1 MGTDRN
7 IKIQRPTGRKL
18 LLLLPFA
25 VCYACFVVLGDWQGS
40 VDYSNAQNLGRL
52 VLWAAGSFA
61 VLLGAGFLLENW
73 AALTALMP
81 SGTRVFY
88 EKIVPPRKARRGHWW
103 IWLLFFLACLLCYLP
118 YYLMYYPTWFNNDAV
133 WQMEQA
139 LGMAAKSNHHPY
151 FHTLIIKVFLT
162 VGYGLFHDYT
172 AAVALYTFCQMAL
185 TAAVFGFYLY
195 LLYRRGTRI
204 LWMLLAVC
212 FYALLPI
219 NGMFSICMGKDA
231 WFTAA
236 FLLFVWAVH
245 HCAAAQDLRGAAGRT
260 ETPGSF
266 DGRGK
271 EFGASD
277 SRRWLWF
284 FVTGLSVCLLRSNG
298 IFVFLGTAVLLIL
311 SRLFAGRS
319 AEGAGRQSRVSGAKR
334 QSLQREKESARI
346 GKEGGW
352 HKFSGQE
359 RQRMYISAAAVLV
372 CYLLWQGPVLHAL
385 QVEPPDTIESLTMP
399 VQHLLCAY
407 ARGGNL
413 KAEEVEM
420 LEAVVPLAQIDE
432 YYNPYLFDMTKN
444 YIREHGNQS
453 VIAKNKGE
461 YAKLWLKVGL
471 RNPMLYLEA
480 EIRQTA
486 GYYALHIPHDQIL
499 YSEYFMVDN
508 PFGIENERKVFSYDA
523 SLAMGDF
530 LQRFQAF
537 YNKVWSLGMNTW
549 LLLFALACAL
559 YRGRRAIVFAPC
571 VMLLGSLLLA
581 TPVYNEFR
589 YAYGVFVALP
599 VLFGV
604 GFGREEQFPL
614 L

>member
-1 MGTDRN
+1 MGSERDM
-7 IKIQRPTGRKL
+7 KIQRPTGRKL
-18 LLLLPFA
+18 LPLVPIAL
-25 VCYACFVVLGDWQGS
+25 CYACFVVLGDWQGS

-61 VLLGAGFLLENW
+61 VMLAAGFLLENA
-73 AALTALMP
+73 AALSGRLP
-81 SGTRVFY
+81 SGVLEFY
-88 EKIVPPRKARRGHWW
+88 HRLFPPRKGRKGHWW
-103 IWLLFFLACLLCYLP
+103 IWLLFSLLCLICYLP

-162 VGYGLFHDYT
+162 VGCGLFGDYT

-195 LLYRRGTRI
+195 LLYRRGTRL
-204 LWMLLAVC
+204 LWLALAVF
-212 FYALLPI
+212 FYALLPV

-236 FLLFVWAVH
+236 FLLFLWVVN
-245 HCAAAQDLRGAAGRT
+245 HCVKEAEVSSGADGQEKMAGVS
-260 ETPGSF
+260 G
-266 DGRGK
+266 
-271 EFGASD
+271 

-284 FVTGLSVCLLRSNG
+284 FLTGVSVCLLRSNG
-298 IFVFLGTAVLLIL
+298 IFVFLGTAFLLVLSEIL
-311 SRLFAGRS
+311 AGKRS
-319 AEGAGRQSRVSGAKR
+319 GQSKGAEPRETKKRAGADRAGRQGMYVST
-334 QSLQREKESARI
+334 
-346 GKEGGW
+346 
-352 HKFSGQE
+352 
-359 RQRMYISAAAVLV
+359 AAVLV
-372 CYLLWQGPVLHAL
+372 CYLLWQGPVLHGL

-413 KAEEVEM
+413 EPEEVAM
-420 LEAVVPLAQIDE
+420 LEAVVPLEEIDE

-444 YIREHGNQS
+444 YIRQHGDQQ
-453 VIAKNKGE
+453 VIAENRGE
-461 YAKLWLKVGL
+461 YARLWLKVGL
-471 RNPMLYLEA
+471 RNPMLYVEA
-480 EIRQTA
+480 QIRQTA

-523 SLAMGDF
+523 SLAMGEF
-530 LQRFQAF
+530 LQWFQTF
-537 YNKVWSLGMNTW
+537 YNKMWSLGMNTW
-549 LLLFALACAL
+549 LLLFALACTL
-559 YRGRRAIVFAPC
+559 YRRRRAISFAPC

-599 VLFGV
+599 FLFSV
-604 GFGREEQFPL
+604 AFGRGCKR
-614 L
+614 

>member
-1 MGTDRN
+1 MEFNKDIR
-7 IKIQRPTGRKL
+7 IQRPTVRRV

-25 VCYACFVVLGDWQGS
+25 LCYACFVVLGDWQGS

-61 VLLGAGFLLENW
+61 VLFAAGFLLENG
-73 AALTALMP
+73 TALAAWLP
-81 SGTRVFY
+81 VGVQRFL
-88 EKIVPPRKARRGHWW
+88 EKLLPAGKGRQGYWW
-103 IWLLFFLACLLCYLP
+103 IWLLFFLGCLLCYLP

-162 VGYGLFHDYT
+162 VGYGLFRDYT
-172 AAVALYTFCQMAL
+172 AAVALYTFFQMAL

-195 LLYRRGTRI
+195 LLYRRGTRL
-204 LWMLLAVC
+204 LWMILAVF

-236 FLLFVWAVH
+236 FLLFVWAVYN
-245 HCAAAQDLRGAAGRT
+245 CTAGAETLTGVEGREEMAGA
-260 ETPGSF
+260 P
-266 DGRGK
+266 DG
-271 EFGASD
+271 
-277 SRRWLWF
+277 RRWLLF
-284 FVTGLSVCLLRSNG
+284 GATGLSVCLLRSNG
-298 IFVFLGTAVLLIL
+298 IFVFLGTAFLMVL
-311 SRLFAGRS
+311 SQLFAGRKTD
-319 AEGAGRQSRVSGAKR
+319 GAGEHREGRRKRGGGQQAYENRERRGMYLSVVSV
-334 QSLQREKESARI
+334 LI
-346 GKEGGW
+346 C
-352 HKFSGQE
+352 
-359 RQRMYISAAAVLV
+359 YI
-372 CYLLWQGPVLHAL
+372 LWQGPVLTAL
-385 QVEPPDTIESLTMP
+385 RVEPPDTIESLTMP
-399 VQHLLCAY
+399 VQHLLCTY
-407 ARGGNL
+407 VRGGSL

-420 LEAVVPLAQIDE
+420 LEAVVPLEQIDD

-444 YIREHGNQS
+444 YIREHGNQQ
-453 VIAKNKGE
+453 VIEDNKWE
-461 YAKLWLKVGL
+461 YAKLWLRVGL

-499 YSEYFMVDN
+499 YSEYYMVEN

-523 SLAMGDF
+523 SLAMGEF
-530 LQRFQAF
+530 LQWFQTF
-537 YNKVWSLGMNTW
+537 YNRVWSLGMNTW
-549 LLLFALACAL
+549 LLLFGLACAL
-559 YRGRRAIVFAPC
+559 YRRRRALVFAPC

-589 YAYGVFVALP
+589 YAYGVFAALP
-599 VLFGV
+599 FLFSV
-604 GFGREEQFPL
+604 SFGKEIG
-614 L
+614 

>member
-1 MGTDRN
+1 MGSERDM
-7 IKIQRPTGRKL
+7 KIQRPTGRKL
-18 LLLLPFA
+18 LPLVPIAL
-25 VCYACFVVLGDWQGS
+25 CYACFVVLGDWQGS

-61 VLLGAGFLLENW
+61 VMLAAGFLLENA
-73 AALTALMP
+73 AALSGRLP
-81 SGTRVFY
+81 SGVQELYHRLF
-88 EKIVPPRKARRGHWW
+88 PPRKGRKGHWW
-103 IWLLFFLACLLCYLP
+103 IWLLFSLLCLICYLP

-162 VGYGLFHDYT
+162 VGCGLFGDYT

-195 LLYRRGTRI
+195 LLYRRGTRL
-204 LWMLLAVC
+204 LWLALAVF
-212 FYALLPI
+212 FYALLPV

-236 FLLFVWAVH
+236 FLLFLWVVN
-245 HCAAAQDLRGAAGRT
+245 HCVKEAEVSSGADGQEKMAGVS
-260 ETPGSF
+260 G
-266 DGRGK
+266 
-271 EFGASD
+271 

-284 FVTGLSVCLLRSNG
+284 FLTGVSVCLLRSNG
-298 IFVFLGTAVLLIL
+298 IFVFLGTAFLLVLSEIL
-311 SRLFAGRS
+311 AGKRS
-319 AEGAGRQSRVSGAKR
+319 GQSKGAGPRETKKRAGADRAGRQGMYVST
-334 QSLQREKESARI
+334 
-346 GKEGGW
+346 
-352 HKFSGQE
+352 
-359 RQRMYISAAAVLV
+359 AAVLV
-372 CYLLWQGPVLHAL
+372 CYLLWQGPVLHGL

-413 KAEEVEM
+413 EPEEVAM
-420 LEAVVPLAQIDE
+420 LEAVVPLEEIDE

-444 YIREHGNQS
+444 YIRQHGDQQ
-453 VIAKNKGE
+453 VIAENRGE
-461 YAKLWLKVGL
+461 YARLWLKVGL
-471 RNPMLYLEA
+471 RNPMLYVEA
-480 EIRQTA
+480 QIRQTA

-523 SLAMGDF
+523 SLSMGEF
-530 LQRFQAF
+530 LQWFQTF

-549 LLLFALACAL
+549 LLLFALACTL
-559 YRGRRAIVFAPC
+559 YRRRRAISFAPC

-599 VLFGV
+599 FLFSV
-604 GFGREEQFPL
+604 AFGRGCKR
-614 L
+614 

>member
-1 MGTDRN
+1 MGLNRDM
-7 IKIQRPTGRKL
+7 KIQRPTGRKL
-18 LLLLPFA
+18 LLLVPFA
-25 VCYACFVVLGDWQGS
+25 LCYACFVVLGDWQGS

-61 VLLGAGFLLENW
+61 VLLGAGFLLENR
-73 AALTALMP
+73 AALFALMP
-81 SGTRVFY
+81 SGVRAFYDRVF
-88 EKIVPPRKARRGHWW
+88 PPVKERRGHWW
-103 IWLLFFLACLLCYLP
+103 IWLAFFLFCLFCYLP
-118 YYLMYYPTWFNNDAV
+118 YFLMYYPTWFNNDAV

-204 LWMLLAVC
+204 LWLVLAVF

-219 NGMFSICMGKDA
+219 NGMYSICMGKDA

-245 HCAAAQDLRGAAGRT
+245 NCAAKTGAVDGAAGGTVTT
-260 ETPGSF
+260 EAPGSF
-266 DGRGK
+266 EGWGK
-271 EFGASD
+271 AFGAPGG
-277 SRRWLWF
+277 RWWLWF
-284 FVTGLSVCLLRSNG
+284 FVTGASVCLLRSNG

-311 SRLFAGRS
+311 SQLFSVRAS
-319 AEGAGRQSRVSGAKR
+319 DGAGRRNLPGQDR
-334 QSLQREKESARI
+334 Q
-346 GKEGGW
+346 G
-352 HKFSGQE
+352 
-359 RQRMYISAAAVLV
+359 MYISFLAVLV

-385 QVEPPDTIESLTMP
+385 QVQPPDTIESLTMP

-407 ARGGNL
+407 ARGGSL
-413 KAEEVEM
+413 KPEEVEM
-420 LEAVVPLAQIDE
+420 LEAVVPLSQIDE

-453 VIAKNKGE
+453 VIAKNKGT
-461 YAKLWLKVGL
+461 YAKLWMKVGL

-508 PFGIENERKVFSYDA
+508 PFGIENERKVFSYDD
-523 SLAMGDF
+523 SLFMGEF
-530 LQRFQAF
+530 LQWFQTF
-537 YNKVWSLGMNTW
+537 YNRVWSLGLNTW

-559 YRGRRAIVFAPC
+559 YRGRRAVVFAPC

-581 TPVYNEFR
+581 APVYNEFR

-599 VLFGV
+599 VLFSVGV
-604 GFGREEQFPL
+604 GEAKWDRI
-614 L
+614 

>member
-1 MGTDRN
+1 MVWNQN
-7 IKIQRPTGRKL
+7 IKIQRPTVRRV

-25 VCYACFVVLGDWQGS
+25 LCYACFVVLGDWQGS

-61 VLLGAGFLLENW
+61 VLFAAGFLLENG
-73 AALTALMP
+73 TALAAWLP
-81 SGTRVFY
+81 VGVQRFL
-88 EKIVPPRKARRGHWW
+88 EKLLPAGKGRQGYWW
-103 IWLLFFLACLLCYLP
+103 IWLLFFLGCLLCYLP

-162 VGYGLFHDYT
+162 VGYGLFRDYT
-172 AAVALYTFCQMAL
+172 AAVALYTFFQMAL

-195 LLYRRGTRI
+195 LLYRRGTRL
-204 LWMLLAVC
+204 LWMILAVF

-236 FLLFVWAVH
+236 FLLFVWAVYN
-245 HCAAAQDLRGAAGRT
+245 CTAGAETLTGVEGREEMAGA
-260 ETPGSF
+260 P
-266 DGRGK
+266 DG
-271 EFGASD
+271 
-277 SRRWLWF
+277 RRWLLF
-284 FVTGLSVCLLRSNG
+284 GATGLSVCLLRSNG
-298 IFVFLGTAVLLIL
+298 IFVFLGTAFLMVL
-311 SRLFAGRS
+311 SQLFAGRKTD
-319 AEGAGRQSRVSGAKR
+319 GAGEHREGRRKRGGGQQAYENRERRGMYLSVVSV
-334 QSLQREKESARI
+334 LI
-346 GKEGGW
+346 C
-352 HKFSGQE
+352 
-359 RQRMYISAAAVLV
+359 YI
-372 CYLLWQGPVLHAL
+372 LWQGPVLTAL
-385 QVEPPDTIESLTMP
+385 RVEPPDTIESLTMP
-399 VQHLLCAY
+399 VQHLLCTY
-407 ARGGNL
+407 VRGGSL

-420 LEAVVPLAQIDE
+420 LEAVVPLEQIDD

-444 YIREHGNQS
+444 YIREHGNQQ
-453 VIAKNKGE
+453 VIADNRWE
-461 YAKLWLKVGL
+461 YAKLWLRVGL

-499 YSEYFMVDN
+499 YSEYYMVEN

-523 SLAMGDF
+523 SLAMGEF
-530 LQRFQAF
+530 LQWFQTF
-537 YNKVWSLGMNTW
+537 YNRVWSLGMNTW
-549 LLLFALACAL
+549 LLLFGLACAL
-559 YRGRRAIVFAPC
+559 YRRRRALVFAPC

-589 YAYGVFVALP
+589 YAYGVFAALP
-599 VLFGV
+599 FLFSVSFWEKIG
-604 GFGREEQFPL
+604 
-614 L
+614 

>member
-1 MGTDRN
+1 MGVNRDIR
-7 IKIQRPTGRKL
+7 IQRPTKRKAL
-18 LLLLPFA
+18 FLLPFA
-25 VCYACFVVLGDWQGS
+25 FCCACFVVLGDWQGS
-40 VDYSNAQNLGRL
+40 VGYSNAQNLGRL

-61 VLLGAGFLLENW
+61 VLLAAGFLLENG

-81 SGTRVFY
+81 SGVRVFY
-88 EKIVPPRKARRGHWW
+88 DRLFPPRKERQAHWQV
-103 IWLLFFLACLLCYLP
+103 WLAFSVLCLLCYLP

-162 VGYGLFHDYT
+162 AGYGLFHSYT
-172 AAVALYTFCQMAL
+172 AAVALYTFWQMAL

-204 LWMLLAVC
+204 LWLVLAVC

-236 FLLFVWAVH
+236 FLLFVWAVNN
-245 HCAAAQDLRGAAGRT
+245 CTAQTEGSHGVYEQHEPFGVSGRRCWIV
-260 ETPGSF
+260 F
-266 DGRGK
+266 
-271 EFGASD
+271 FG
-277 SRRWLWF
+277 
-284 FVTGLSVCLLRSNG
+284 TGLSVCLLRSNG

-311 SRLFAGRS
+311 SQLFMGKGS
-319 AEGAGRQSRVSGAKR
+319 QS
-334 QSLQREKESARI
+334 
-346 GKEGGW
+346 
-352 HKFSGQE
+352 
-359 RQRMYISAAAVLV
+359 MYLAIASVLV

-385 QVEPPDTIESLTMP
+385 RVESPDTIESLTMP
-399 VQHLLCAY
+399 VQHLLCTY
-407 ARGGNL
+407 VRGGDL
-413 KAEEVEM
+413 KPEEVEM

-432 YYNPYLFDMTKN
+432 FYNPYLFDMTKN
-444 YIREHGNQS
+444 YIREHGNQQ
-453 VIAKNKGE
+453 VIAENRGA

-499 YSEYFMVDN
+499 YGEYYMVEN

-523 SLAMGDF
+523 SLAMGRF
-530 LQRFQAF
+530 LQWFQAF
-537 YNKVWSLGMNTW
+537 YNRVWSLGMNTW
-549 LLLFALACAL
+549 LLLFALACTL
-559 YRGRRAIVFAPC
+559 YRGRRAIAFVPC

-599 VLFGV
+599 LLFSV
-604 GFGREEQFPL
+604 AFGKW
-614 L
+614 

>member
-1 MGTDRN
+1 MGSERDM
-7 IKIQRPTGRKL
+7 KIQRPTGRKL
-18 LLLLPFA
+18 LPLVPIAL
-25 VCYACFVVLGDWQGS
+25 CYACFVVLGDWQGS

-61 VLLGAGFLLENW
+61 VMLAAGFLLENT
-73 AALTALMP
+73 AALSGRLP
-81 SGTRVFY
+81 SGVLEFY
-88 EKIVPPRKARRGHWW
+88 HRLFPPRKGRKGHWW
-103 IWLLFFLACLLCYLP
+103 IWLLFSLLCLICYLP

-162 VGYGLFHDYT
+162 VGCGLFGDYT

-195 LLYRRGTRI
+195 LLYRRGTRL
-204 LWMLLAVC
+204 LWLALAVF
-212 FYALLPI
+212 FYALLPV

-236 FLLFVWAVH
+236 FLLFLWVVN
-245 HCAAAQDLRGAAGRT
+245 HCV
-260 ETPGSF
+260 
-266 DGRGK
+266 K
-271 EFGASD
+271 E
-277 SRRWLWF
+277 
-284 FVTGLSVCLLRSNG
+284 
-298 IFVFLGTAVLLIL
+298 
-311 SRLFAGRS
+311 
-319 AEGAGRQSRVSGAKR
+319 AEVSSGAD
-334 QSLQREKESARI
+334 
-346 GKEGGW
+346 
-352 HKFSGQE
+352 GQE
-359 RQRMYISAAAVLV
+359 RRFMYASVSAVLI

-407 ARGGNL
+407 VRGGNL
-413 KAEEVEM
+413 EPEEVAM
-420 LEAVVPLAQIDE
+420 LEAVVPLEEIDD

-444 YIREHGNQS
+444 YIRQYGDQR
-453 VIAKNKGE
+453 VIAENKWA
-461 YAKLWLKVGL
+461 YARLWLKVGL
-471 RNPMLYLEA
+471 RNPMLYVEA
-480 EIRQTA
+480 HIRQTA

-508 PFGIENERKVFSYDA
+508 PFGIENERKVFSYDV
-523 SLAMGDF
+523 SLSMGEF
-530 LQRFQAF
+530 LQWFQTF

-549 LLLFALACAL
+549 LLLFALACTF
-559 YRGRRAIVFAPC
+559 YRRRRAISFAPC

-599 VLFGV
+599 FLFSV
-604 GFGREEQFPL
+604 AFGRGCER
-614 L
+614 

>member
-1 MGTDRN
+1 MVWNQN
-7 IKIQRPTGRKL
+7 IKIQRPTVRRV

-25 VCYACFVVLGDWQGS
+25 LCYACFVVLGDWQGS

-61 VLLGAGFLLENW
+61 VLFAAGFLLENG
-73 AALTALMP
+73 TALAAWLP
-81 SGTRVFY
+81 VGVQRFL
-88 EKIVPPRKARRGHWW
+88 EKLLPAGKGRQGYWW
-103 IWLLFFLACLLCYLP
+103 IWLLFFLGCLLCYLP

-162 VGYGLFHDYT
+162 VGYGLFRDYT
-172 AAVALYTFCQMAL
+172 AAVALYTFFQMAL

-195 LLYRRGTRI
+195 LLYRRGTRL
-204 LWMLLAVC
+204 LWMILAVF

-236 FLLFVWAVH
+236 FLLFVWAVYN
-245 HCAAAQDLRGAAGRT
+245 CTAGAETLTGVEGREEMAGA
-260 ETPGSF
+260 P
-266 DGRGK
+266 DG
-271 EFGASD
+271 
-277 SRRWLWF
+277 RRWLLF
-284 FVTGLSVCLLRSNG
+284 GATGLSVCLLRSNG
-298 IFVFLGTAVLLIL
+298 IFVFLGTAFLMVL
-311 SRLFAGRS
+311 SQLFAGRKTD
-319 AEGAGRQSRVSGAKR
+319 GAGEHREGRRKRGGGQQAYENRERRGMYLSVVSV
-334 QSLQREKESARI
+334 LI
-346 GKEGGW
+346 C
-352 HKFSGQE
+352 
-359 RQRMYISAAAVLV
+359 YI
-372 CYLLWQGPVLHAL
+372 LWQGPVLTAL
-385 QVEPPDTIESLTMP
+385 RVEPPDTIESLTMP
-399 VQHLLCAY
+399 VQHLLCTY
-407 ARGGNL
+407 VRGGSL

-420 LEAVVPLAQIDE
+420 LEAVVPLEQIDD

-444 YIREHGNQS
+444 YIREHGNQQ
-453 VIAKNKGE
+453 VIADNRWE
-461 YAKLWLKVGL
+461 YAKLWLRVGL

-499 YSEYFMVDN
+499 YSEYYMVEN

-523 SLAMGDF
+523 SLAMGEF
-530 LQRFQAF
+530 LQWFQTF
-537 YNKVWSLGMNTW
+537 YNRVWSLGMNTW
-549 LLLFALACAL
+549 LLLFGLACAL
-559 YRGRRAIVFAPC
+559 YRRRRALVFAPC

-589 YAYGVFVALP
+589 YAYGVFAALP
-599 VLFGV
+599 FLFSV
-604 GFGREEQFPL
+604 SFGKEIG
-614 L
+614 

>member
-1 MGTDRN
+1 MGLNRD

-18 LLLLPFA
+18 LLLVPFA
-25 VCYACFVVLGDWQGS
+25 LCYACFVVLGDWQGS

-52 VLWAAGSFA
+52 VLWAAGSLV

-73 AALTALMP
+73 AALIALMP
-81 SGTRVFY
+81 SGVQAFYGKVF
-88 EKIVPPRKARRGHWW
+88 PPVKERQGHWW
-103 IWLLFFLACLLCYLP
+103 IWLVFTLFCLLCHLP
-118 YYLMYYPTWFNNDAV
+118 YFLMYYPTWFNNDAV

-162 VGYGLFHDYT
+162 AGHGLFHNYT

-204 LWMLLAVC
+204 LWFVLAVF
-212 FYALLPI
+212 FYALLPV
-219 NGMFSICMGKDA
+219 NGMYSICMGKDA

-236 FLLFVWAVH
+236 FLLFIWAVH
-245 HCAAAQDLRGAAGRT
+245 NCAAAQDSRGAAGRT
-260 ETPGSF
+260 ETAGSF
-266 DGRGK
+266 DGRKRGS
-271 EFGASD
+271 GASGG
-277 SRRWLWF
+277 RRWFWF
-284 FVTGLSVCLLRSNG
+284 FVTGVSVCLLRSNG
-298 IFVFLGTAVLLIL
+298 IFVFLGTAVLLVI
-311 SRLFAGRS
+311 SRFFSGRAAG
-319 AEGAGRQSRVSGAKR
+319 GAGRRNLQKGNEGAR
-334 QSLQREKESARI
+334 N
-346 GKEGGW
+346 GKDGGW
-352 HKFSGQE
+352 RNLIGQE
-359 RQRMYISAAAVLV
+359 RGRMYTSITAVLV
-372 CYLLWQGPVLHAL
+372 CYLLWQGPILTALHV
-385 QVEPPDTIESLTMP
+385 QPPDTIESLTMP

-407 ARGGNL
+407 ARGGYL
-413 KAEEVEM
+413 KPEEVEM
-420 LEAVVPLAQIDE
+420 LEAVVPLAYIDE

-453 VIAKNKGE
+453 VIAENRGA
-461 YAKLWLKVGL
+461 YAKLWLEVGL

-499 YSEYFMVDN
+499 YSEYFMVEN

-523 SLAMGDF
+523 SLLMSRF
-530 LQRFQAF
+530 LQWFQTF
-537 YNKVWSLGMNTW
+537 YNRVWSLGLNTW
-549 LLLFALACAL
+549 LLLFALACTL
-559 YRGRRAIVFAPC
+559 YRGRRAIAFAPC

-599 VLFGV
+599 FLFSNV
-604 GFGREEQFPL
+604 MTYSLSDQNL
-614 L
+614 

>member
-1 MGTDRN
+1 MGLNRDM
-7 IKIQRPTGRKL
+7 KIQRPTGRKL
-18 LLLLPFA
+18 LLLVPFA
-25 VCYACFVVLGDWQGS
+25 LCYACFVVLGDWQGS

-61 VLLGAGFLLENW
+61 VLLGAGFLLENR
-73 AALTALMP
+73 AALFALMP
-81 SGTRVFY
+81 SGVRAFYDRVF
-88 EKIVPPRKARRGHWW
+88 PPVKERRGHWW
-103 IWLLFFLACLLCYLP
+103 IWLAFFLFCLFCYLP
-118 YYLMYYPTWFNNDAV
+118 YFLMYYPTWFNNDAV

-204 LWMLLAVC
+204 LWLVLAVF

-219 NGMFSICMGKDA
+219 NGMYSICMGKDA

-245 HCAAAQDLRGAAGRT
+245 NCAAKTGAVDGAAGGTVTT
-260 ETPGSF
+260 EAPGSF
-266 DGRGK
+266 EGWGK
-271 EFGASD
+271 AFGAPGG
-277 SRRWLWF
+277 RRWLWF
-284 FVTGLSVCLLRSNG
+284 FVTGASVCLLRSNG

-311 SRLFAGRS
+311 SQLFSVRAS
-319 AEGAGRQSRVSGAKR
+319 DGAGRRNLPGQDR
-334 QSLQREKESARI
+334 Q
-346 GKEGGW
+346 G
-352 HKFSGQE
+352 
-359 RQRMYISAAAVLV
+359 MYISVLAVLV

-385 QVEPPDTIESLTMP
+385 QVQPPDTIESLTMP

-413 KAEEVEM
+413 KPEEVEM
-420 LEAVVPLAQIDE
+420 LEAVVPLSQIDE

-453 VIAKNKGE
+453 VIAKNKGT
-461 YAKLWLKVGL
+461 YAKLWMKVGL

-508 PFGIENERKVFSYDA
+508 PFGIENERRVFSYDD
-523 SLAMGDF
+523 SLFMGEF
-530 LQRFQAF
+530 LQWFQTF
-537 YNKVWSLGMNTW
+537 YNRVWSLGLNTW

-559 YRGRRAIVFAPC
+559 YRGRRAVVFAPC

-581 TPVYNEFR
+581 APVYNEFR

-599 VLFGV
+599 VLFSVGV
-604 GFGREEQFPL
+604 GEAKWDRI
-614 L
+614 

>member
-1 MGTDRN
+1 MVWNQD

-18 LLLLPFA
+18 LLLVPFA
-25 VCYACFVVLGDWQGS
+25 FCYACFVVLGDWQGS
-40 VDYSNAQNLGRL
+40 VDYSNAQNLGRI

-61 VLLGAGFLLENW
+61 VLLAVGFLLENGTAI
-73 AALTALMP
+73 AACLPIGAQRLL
-81 SGTRVFY
+81 
-88 EKIVPPRKARRGHWW
+88 EKLFPARKGRQGHWW
-103 IWLLFFLACLLCYLP
+103 IWLLFFLGCLLCYLP

-162 VGYGLFHDYT
+162 VGYGLFQDYT
-172 AAVALYTFCQMAL
+172 AAVGLYTFFQMAL

-195 LLYRRGTRI
+195 LLYRRGTRL
-204 LWMLLAVC
+204 LWMVLAVF

-236 FLLFVWAVH
+236 FLLFVWAVYN
-245 HCAAAQDLRGAAGRT
+245 CAAQAEIRDATGQTEDPHSAYGQEKTLGTLGR
-260 ETPGSF
+260 
-266 DGRGK
+266 RC
-271 EFGASD
+271 
-277 SRRWLWF
+277 WILF
-284 FVTGLSVCLLRSNG
+284 FVMGLSVCLLRSNG
-298 IFVFLGTAVLLIL
+298 IFVFLGTAFLLVL
-311 SRLFAGRS
+311 SQLFAGRKTD
-319 AEGAGRQSRVSGAKR
+319 GAGERGEEKR
-334 QSLQREKESARI
+334 IRGGGQRR
-346 GKEGGW
+346 
-352 HKFSGQE
+352 H
-359 RQRMYISAAAVLV
+359 MYLSIAAVLI
-372 CYLLWQGPVLHAL
+372 CYLLWQGPVLAAL
-385 QVEPPDTIESLTMP
+385 RVEPPDTIESLTMP
-399 VQHLLCAY
+399 VQHLLCTY
-407 ARGGNL
+407 VRGGNL

-420 LEAVVPLAQIDE
+420 LEAVVPLAQIDD

-444 YIREHGNQS
+444 YIREHGDQS
-453 VIAKNKGE
+453 VIADNKWE
-461 YAKLWLKVGL
+461 YAKLWLRVGL

-486 GYYALHIPHDQIL
+486 GYYALHIPHEQIL
-499 YSEYFMVDN
+499 YSEYFMVEN
-508 PFGIENERKVFSYDA
+508 PFGIESERKVFSYDA
-523 SLAMGDF
+523 SLAMGGF
-530 LQRFQAF
+530 LQWFQTF

-549 LLLFALACAL
+549 LLLFGLACAL

-599 VLFGV
+599 LLFSV
-604 GFGREEQFPL
+604 AFGREAG
-614 L
+614 

>member
-1 MGTDRN
+1 MVWNQN
-7 IKIQRPTGRKL
+7 IKIQRPTVRRV

-25 VCYACFVVLGDWQGS
+25 LCYACFVVLGDWQGS

-61 VLLGAGFLLENW
+61 VLFAAGFLLENG
-73 AALTALMP
+73 TALAAWLP
-81 SGTRVFY
+81 VGVQRFL
-88 EKIVPPRKARRGHWW
+88 EKLLPAGKGRQGYWW
-103 IWLLFFLACLLCYLP
+103 IWLLFFLGCLLCYLP

-162 VGYGLFHDYT
+162 VGYGLFRDYT
-172 AAVALYTFCQMAL
+172 AAVALYTFFQMAL

-195 LLYRRGTRI
+195 LLYRRGTRL
-204 LWMLLAVC
+204 LWMILAVF

-236 FLLFVWAVH
+236 FLLFVWAVYN
-245 HCAAAQDLRGAAGRT
+245 CTAGAETLTGVEGREEMAGA
-260 ETPGSF
+260 P
-266 DGRGK
+266 DG
-271 EFGASD
+271 
-277 SRRWLWF
+277 RRWLLF
-284 FVTGLSVCLLRSNG
+284 GATGLSVCLLRSNG
-298 IFVFLGTAVLLIL
+298 IFVFLGTAFLMVL
-311 SRLFAGRS
+311 SQLFAGRKTD
-319 AEGAGRQSRVSGAKR
+319 GAGEHREGRRKRGGGQQAYENRERRGMYLSVVSV
-334 QSLQREKESARI
+334 LI
-346 GKEGGW
+346 C
-352 HKFSGQE
+352 
-359 RQRMYISAAAVLV
+359 YI
-372 CYLLWQGPVLHAL
+372 LWQGPVLTAL
-385 QVEPPDTIESLTMP
+385 RVEPPDTIESLTMP
-399 VQHLLCAY
+399 VQHLLCTY
-407 ARGGNL
+407 VRGGSL

-420 LEAVVPLAQIDE
+420 LEAVVPLEQIDD

-444 YIREHGNQS
+444 YIREHGNQQ
-453 VIAKNKGE
+453 VIADNRWE
-461 YAKLWLKVGL
+461 YAKLWLRVGL

-499 YSEYFMVDN
+499 YSEYYMVEN

-523 SLAMGDF
+523 SLAMGEF
-530 LQRFQAF
+530 LQWFQTF
-537 YNKVWSLGMNTW
+537 YNRVWSLGMNTW
-549 LLLFALACAL
+549 LLLFGLACAL
-559 YRGRRAIVFAPC
+559 YRRRRALVFAPC

-589 YAYGVFVALP
+589 YAYGVFAALP
-599 VLFGV
+599 FLFSVSFGKEV
-604 GFGREEQFPL
+604 G
-614 L
+614 

>member
-1 MGTDRN
+1 MGFNRD

-18 LLLLPFA
+18 LLLVPFA
-25 VCYACFVVLGDWQGS
+25 LCYACFVVLGDWQGS
-40 VDYSNAQNLGRL
+40 VGYSNAQNLGRL

-61 VLLGAGFLLENW
+61 VLFAAGFLLENW
-73 AALTALMP
+73 AVLIVLMP
-81 SGTRVFY
+81 SGARVVY
-88 EKIVPPRKARRGHWW
+88 EKMFPPRKARQGHWW
-103 IWLLFFLACLLCYLP
+103 IWLAFFMFCLLCYLP
-118 YYLMYYPTWFNNDAV
+118 YFLIYYPTWFNNDAV

-185 TAAVFGFYLY
+185 TAAVFSFYLY

-204 LWMLLAVC
+204 LWLVLTVF

-245 HCAAAQDLRGAAGRT
+245 NCAAKTGTSG
-260 ETPGSF
+260 TPSV
-266 DGRGK
+266 
-271 EFGASD
+271 
-277 SRRWLWF
+277 RRWFCF
-284 FVTGLSVCLLRSNG
+284 FVTGVSVCLLRSNG
-298 IFVFLGTAVLLIL
+298 IFVFLGTAVLLVI
-311 SRLFAGRS
+311 SQIFSGRAADR
-319 AEGAGRQSRVSGAKR
+319 AERQSSR
-334 QSLQREKESARI
+334 KEEALN
-346 GKEGGW
+346 GTDGGRRKYLW
-352 HKFSGQE
+352 RE
-359 RQRMYISAAAVLV
+359 RQRMYTSVAAVLV
-372 CYLLWQGPVLHAL
+372 CYLLWQGPILTAL
-385 QVEPPDTIESLTMP
+385 QVQPPDTIESLTMP

-407 ARGGNL
+407 ARGGDL
-413 KAEEVEM
+413 KPEEVEM
-420 LEAVVPLAQIDE
+420 LEAVVPLEHIDE

-444 YIREHGNQS
+444 YIRENGNQQ
-453 VIAKNKGE
+453 VIAEYKSA
-461 YAKLWLKVGL
+461 YAKLWLNVGL

-508 PFGIENERKVFSYDA
+508 PFGIESERKVFSYDA
-523 SLAMGDF
+523 SIAMGEF
-530 LQRFQAF
+530 LQWFQTF
-537 YNKVWSLGMNTW
+537 YNRVWSLGLNTW

-559 YRGRRAIVFAPC
+559 YRGRRAIAFAPC

-599 VLFGV
+599 VLFSV
-604 GFGREEQFPL
+604 GFYYEE
-614 L
+614 